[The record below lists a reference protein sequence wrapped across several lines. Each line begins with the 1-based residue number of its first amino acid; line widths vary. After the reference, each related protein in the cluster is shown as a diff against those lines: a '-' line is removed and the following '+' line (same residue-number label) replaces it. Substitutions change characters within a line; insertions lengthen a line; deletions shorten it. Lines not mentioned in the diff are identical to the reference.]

1 MVKIASLDN
10 AFSAIFELDESP
22 VEGQSL
28 QQKDKKR
35 RKRKGKKIIIIKKK
49 RRLKTYAV
57 GHFPNFD
64 FCTCWSKNV
73 VKRDFRGEKGV
84 LSCCNAFLGRLE
96 LIWPISRVKTISFP
110 EPMCLL
116 VSAKTWSPGIINF
129 HTPRF

>member
-1 MVKIASLDN
+1 MLRNLSEKLAAKFPATTLSYSMVKIACFDN
-10 AFSAIFELDESP
+10 VFADIFEPEASP

-35 RKRKGKKIIIIKKK
+35 RKRKGKKIIIQKK

-73 VKRDFRGEKGV
+73 VKCDFRGEKGM
-84 LSCCNAFLGRLE
+84 LSCCNAFLG
-96 LIWPISRVKTISFP
+96 T
-110 EPMCLL
+110 
-116 VSAKTWSPGIINF
+116 
-129 HTPRF
+129 RFG

>member
-1 MVKIASLDN
+1 LPFLFLLFTD
-10 AFSAIFELDESP
+10 IFEPEASP

-28 QQKDKKR
+28 QQKEKKR
-35 RKRKGKKIIIIKKK
+35 RKREGEKKKFKKKK

-64 FCTCWSKNV
+64 FCTCRSKNV
-73 VKRDFRGEKGV
+73 VKCNFRGEKGM